1 MPGTVK
7 LTTYRADI
15 GSVTPPAISVTELFV
30 GSDGA
35 SPDAEADLRPVT
47 GRSLAGTA
55 TRRRQKV
62 LEWVVIL
69 AVGLCVAVVVRTSVL
84 QAFYI
89 PSESMVPTFEIND
102 RVVVDKIS
110 YRVGDVH
117 RGSIVVFER
126 PTRTAG
132 AIKDLVKRVI
142 AVGGDTVEAR
152 NGVVYVND
160 SAVPEPYLR
169 APASTQNLA
178 KTTIPN
184 HFLWV
189 MGDNRMNSA
198 DSRVFGP
205 IPVGSVVGRVVL
217 RAWPPTRVGF
227 P

>member
-1 MPGTVK
+1 MPSTVK
-7 LTTYRADI
+7 STTYRADI

-160 SAVPEPYLR
+160 SAVSEPYLR
-169 APASTQNLA
+169 APESTQNLA

>member
-1 MPGTVK
+1 MPGTLR

-15 GSVTPPAISVTELFV
+15 GSVTSPAISVTELFV

-35 SPDAEADLRPVT
+35 SPDADADLRPVT

-160 SAVPEPYLR
+160 SAVSEPYLR

-205 IPVGSVVGRVVL
+205 IPVGSVVGRVML

>member
-1 MPGTVK
+1 MPGTLR

-15 GSVTPPAISVTELFV
+15 ASVTPPAISVTELFV

-35 SPDAEADLRPVT
+35 SPDADADLRPVT

-160 SAVPEPYLR
+160 SAVSEPYLR

-205 IPVGSVVGRVVL
+205 IPVGSVVGRVML